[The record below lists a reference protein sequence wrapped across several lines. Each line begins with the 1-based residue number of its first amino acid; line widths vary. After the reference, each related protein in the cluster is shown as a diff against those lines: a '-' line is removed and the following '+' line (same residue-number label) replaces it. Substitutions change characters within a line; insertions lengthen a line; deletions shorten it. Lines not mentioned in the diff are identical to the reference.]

1 MRKNNR
7 LAYLTLALG
16 SITASAQQSAI
27 YVDELADF
35 KHAVTLYD
43 EEQYLAAQ
51 LLFSKVKNNPAAHNK
66 EVEADCV
73 YYIANCAIRLDQDGA
88 EDKIDEFVKN
98 YPTSSKQN
106 QAYVEVTDYYFSKG
120 NFAKS
125 LHYASKVKENAIA
138 NEKVLDRFN
147 FEKGYSYF
155 YAKNKKEAEKYL
167 KRVSPNGVWGEQAT
181 YYLGYIAY
189 DSDKFDDAK
198 KLFDKVETKSTY
210 KEKMGYYQ
218 ADMSFKTGNFQ
229 EAIAKGNAQM
239 KVATPEEQS
248 ELSKIVGESYF
259 NLKQYDKA
267 LPYLLKYKGKNG
279 KWSNT
284 DFYQLGYAYYK
295 SKDYPNAIEQF
306 NKIIGGDN
314 AIAQNAYYH
323 LGESYLNTHKK
334 TQALNAFKN
343 ASEMRFDAGIQED
356 AFLNY
361 AKLSYDIGNA
371 YVSTPEVLNAYI
383 TKYPSSL
390 YKGEMESLLIDSYV
404 TSKNYKEALALLE
417 KNRSKAN
424 SEVYQQVAFL
434 RGLELFS
441 DGQYNEALGLFDKS
455 LAEKQNLKYTAKA
468 QYWKGETL
476 FYLNKF
482 AESIN
487 VFKAFGENP
496 AAKGL
501 SERENLNYNLAYSY
515 FKMKDYANAA
525 TYFKQYVDGNP
536 KNEARSIDANLRLGD
551 CSFVL
556 GKYWPA
562 MEAYNKVIEA
572 NKVDVEY
579 ARFQKALSYGFV
591 DRHARKIEDLTQFV
605 KDYPTSNLADD
616 AQYEI
621 GVSHDV
627 MNDSNKAVAAFD
639 KLLKDYPT
647 SSFKARAILRQG
659 LINYNA
665 NKSDAALAKFK
676 QVVKES
682 PNSPEALE
690 AVQNARLIYVDNG
703 KVDEYAAWV
712 KGLSF
717 VKVTDAELDKDTY
730 ESAEKQYVQNNTQ
743 QAIAGYEKYL
753 KSFPSGQKALQAHFY
768 LGQMYFAENNVDK
781 ATTNYE
787 AVVNSEKSEYSEISL
802 ARLAEIYLKNKN
814 VSKATTALKRLDSEA
829 VQEQNVVFAKS
840 NLMKLSYE
848 QNQYNDA
855 LRYAEAVLKMPKTDN
870 KVKSDAQVIIART
883 AFATKDDAKAKKA
896 YQEVL
901 KLAKGELAAE
911 ALYFDAYYKNKEGKF
926 DASNESVQ
934 KLAKD
939 YSGYKYYG
947 AKGLV
952 VMAKNFYQLKDSY
965 QATYI
970 LESVTNNFGEFTD
983 VVNEAKQE
991 LAKIK
996 GEEAKRNSSI
1006 AQ

>member
-1 MRKNNR
+1 MHKNNR
-7 LAYLTLALG
+7 LTLLTLALG
-16 SITASAQQSAI
+16 SITASAQQSAV
-27 YVDELADF
+27 YVDRLADYN
-35 KHAVTLYD
+35 HAVALYN

-51 LLFSKVKNNPAAHNK
+51 LLFSKVKQAHVGENT
-66 EVEADCV
+66 EVESDCA
-73 YYIANCAIRLDQDGA
+73 YYIAHCAIRLNQDGA
-88 EDKIDEFVKN
+88 EDKIDAFVKK

-120 NFAKS
+120 DFPKALK
-125 LHYASKVKENAIA
+125 YAVKVKENAIT
-138 NEKVLDRFN
+138 NEKKLDRFN

-155 YAKNKKEAEKYL
+155 YTKNKKEAERYL
-167 KRVSPNGVWGEQAT
+167 KKVNVRGEWGEQAT

-189 DSDKFDDAK
+189 DSDKFDEAK
-198 KLFDKVETKSTY
+198 QLFNKVETKSSY
-210 KEKMGYYQ
+210 QEKMGYYQ

-229 EAIAKGNAQM
+229 TAIDQGVDQLGK
-239 KVATPEEQS
+239 ATPQEKS
-248 ELSKIVGESYF
+248 ELSKIIGESYF

-267 LPYLLKYKGKNG
+267 LPHLLAYQGKGG

-284 DFYQLGYAYYK
+284 DFYQLGYTYYK
-295 SKDYPNAIEQF
+295 SKDYPKAIEQF

-323 LGESYLNTHKK
+323 LGESYLQTHKK

-371 YVSTPEVLNAYI
+371 YESTPSVLNSYI
-383 TKYPSSL
+383 SKYPNSA
-390 YKGEMESLLIDSYV
+390 YKAEIEGLLIDSYV
-404 TSKNYKEALALLE
+404 SSRNYKEALVLLE
-417 KNRSKAN
+417 KSRSVGNK
-424 SEVYQQVAFL
+424 EVYQQVTLL
-434 RGLELFS
+434 RGQELF
-441 DGQYNEALGLFDKS
+441 NEGDFKGALGLFDKS
-455 LAEKQNLKYTAKA
+455 LTEKQNLKYTAKA

-476 FYLNKF
+476 FYLNDFK
-482 AESIN
+482 ESIAQFN
-487 VFKAFGENP
+487 AFEQNTSS
-496 AAKGL
+496 KGL
-501 SERENLNYNLAYSY
+501 SERDNLYYALAYSY
-515 FKMKDYANAA
+515 FKQKDYTKAGE
-525 TYFKQYVDGNP
+525 YFKQYTDGTP
-536 KNEARSIDANLRLGD
+536 KDESRRLDAFLRLGD
-551 CSFVL
+551 CNFVT

-579 ARFQKALSYGFV
+579 ARFQKAVSYGFV
-591 DRHARKIEDLTQFV
+591 DRNPRKIEDLTQFV
-605 KDYPTSNLADD
+605 KDFPKSNLADD

-621 GVSHDV
+621 GVTYDV
-627 MNDSNKAVAAFD
+627 MNQDQKALVAFD

-647 SSFKARAILRQG
+647 SSYKPRAVLRQG

-665 NKSDAALAKFK
+665 NKPNEALVKFK

-682 PNSPEALE
+682 PDSSEALE

-717 VKVTDAELDKDTY
+717 IQVTDAELDKDTY
-730 ESAEKQYVQNNTQ
+730 ESAEKQYIQNNTKT
-743 QAIAGYEKYL
+743 AIEGYEKYL
-753 KSFPSGQKALQAHFY
+753 KSFPTGQKALQAHFY
-768 LGQMYFAENNVDK
+768 LGQMYFAENNMDK
-781 ATTNYE
+781 AVVNYE
-787 AVVNSEKSEYSEISL
+787 AVVSRDKNEFSEISL

-814 VSKATTALKRLDSEA
+814 TSKAISTLKRLDTEA

-840 NLMKLSYE
+840 NLMKLYYE
-848 QNQYNDA
+848 QNSYAEA
-855 LRYAEAVLKMPKTDN
+855 LTYAEAVLKMPKTDN
-870 KVKSDAQVIIART
+870 KVKSDAQVVIART
-883 AFATKDDAKAKKA
+883 AMATNEESKAKKA

-901 KLAKGELAAE
+901 KIAKGELAAE
-911 ALYFDAYYKNKEGKF
+911 ALYYDAYFKNKEGKY
-926 DASNESVQ
+926 DASNETVQ
-934 KLAKD
+934 KIAKE

-952 VMAKNFYQLKDSY
+952 LMAKNFYQLKDSY

-970 LESVTNNFGEFTD
+970 LESVTNNFTDYPD
-983 VVNEAKQE
+983 VVSEAKKE
-991 LAKIK
+991 LQTIK
-996 GEEAKRNSSI
+996 NQEAKRNSSI